1 MGTVV
6 KGKHRLWQKKENN
19 AIQTKTGAGFDEIL
33 RLDAKPVAP
42 GKYRIQWN
50 AEARLQAGSTSK
62 PKIRVVLDGGQVGIK
77 SFKVPDQD
85 WEGWSGW
92 DFKAFI
98 EGDTPSIVMEVQ
110 RDGGTDTVEVR
121 RLKVSIELMEV

>member
-1 MGTVV
+1 MGTKVTERV
-6 KGKHRLWQKKENN
+6 RLWQKRENN
-19 AIQTKTGAGFDEIL
+19 AIQTKTGAGFDEVL
-33 RLDAKPVAP
+33 RLDAKPVAT

-62 PKIRVVLDGGQVGIK
+62 PKIRVVLDGTQVGLK
-77 SFKVPDQD
+77 SWKMPDQD

-92 DFKAFI
+92 DFKAYT
-98 EGDTPSIVMEVQ
+98 EGDTPSLVMEVQ

-121 RLKVSIELMEV
+121 RLKMSIELMEE